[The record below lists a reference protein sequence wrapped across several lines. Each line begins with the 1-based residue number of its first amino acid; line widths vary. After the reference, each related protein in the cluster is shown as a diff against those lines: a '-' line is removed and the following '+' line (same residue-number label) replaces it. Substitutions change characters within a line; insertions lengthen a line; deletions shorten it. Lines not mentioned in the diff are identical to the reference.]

1 MRALLQQWRNFRKGQ
16 ALKMASYPN
25 FSSVWIGIKKN
36 LCISKSTVMSVK
48 DYIPEQSD
56 LNIAI

>member
-1 MRALLQQWRNFRKGQ
+1 
-16 ALKMASYPN
+16 MASYPN

>member
-16 ALKMASYPN
+16 ALKN
-25 FSSVWIGIKKN
+25 GILSQLFKYKKKP
-36 LCISKSTVMSVK
+36 CISKSTAMSVK